1 MGVCVCTSVSV
12 ICDLISIL
20 EAPLGY
26 SVGSGMGMG
35 EQLENQGGTGG
46 SWPEMIVEMP
56 GPLRAFRR

>member
-12 ICDLISIL
+12 ICDLISML
-20 EAPLGY
+20 EAPLGC
-26 SVGSGMGMG
+26 SVGSGMG
-35 EQLENQGGTGG
+35 NQGGTVG